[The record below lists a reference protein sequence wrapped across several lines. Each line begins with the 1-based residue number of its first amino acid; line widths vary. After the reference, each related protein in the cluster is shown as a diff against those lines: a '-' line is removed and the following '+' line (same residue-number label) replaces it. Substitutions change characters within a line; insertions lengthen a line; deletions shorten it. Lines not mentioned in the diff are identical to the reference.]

1 MVATDLPIM
10 LGQNL
15 PGWAFAALLA
25 TVIIVIS
32 RLGSQSPI
40 TKFPL
45 LGKEYGN
52 RRKRAEAFL
61 YQPVKLYEE
70 GYRRFK
76 DQVYRLT
83 MPDGWCPPP
92 LMLYPIQPANL
103 AFT

>member
-1 MVATDLPIM
+1 MHLEKSDMASTDSPFM

-15 PGWAFAALLA
+15 PGWTLVALIA
-25 TVIIVIS
+25 TVIVVVH
-32 RLGSQSPI
+32 RLGSQSNI
-40 TKFPL
+40 ARFPL

-76 DQVYRLT
+76 NQVYRLT
-83 MPDGWCPPP
+83 MPDGK
-92 LMLYPIQPANL
+92 
-103 AFT
+103 

>member
-1 MVATDLPIM
+1 MASTDLPVL
-10 LGQNL
+10 LGQNFS
-15 PGWAFAALLA
+15 GWVFAALLA
-25 TVIIVIS
+25 TVVIVIH
-32 RLGSQSPI
+32 RLSSQSEI

-76 DQVYRLT
+76 TQVYRLT
-83 MPDGWCPPP
+83 MPDGR
-92 LMLYPIQPANL
+92 
-103 AFT
+103 

>member
-1 MVATDLPIM
+1 MATSDYPLT

-15 PGWAFAALLA
+15 PGWAFAALIA
-25 TVIIVIS
+25 TVIIVVH
-32 RLGSQSPI
+32 RLSSSPDI

-45 LGKEYGN
+45 LGKQYGN

-76 DQVYRLT
+76 NQVYRLT
-83 MPDGWCPPP
+83 MPDGW
-92 LMLYPIQPANL
+92 
-103 AFT
+103 

>member
-1 MVATDLPIM
+1 MEFHEKNTMTSTDLPSL

-15 PGWAFAALLA
+15 PGWTIAAILA
-25 TVIIVIS
+25 TVAIVLH
-32 RLGSQSPI
+32 RLGSQSGI

-45 LGKEYGN
+45 LGKQYGN

-76 DQVYRLT
+76 NQVYRLT
-83 MPDGWCPPP
+83 MPDG
-92 LMLYPIQPANL
+92 
-103 AFT
+103 

>member
-1 MVATDLPIM
+1 M

-15 PGWAFAALLA
+15 PGWAFAGLIA
-25 TVIIVIS
+25 TIILIVH
-32 RLGSQSPI
+32 RLGSEQWGI

-52 RRKRAEAFL
+52 KRKRAEAFL

-83 MPDGWCPPP
+83 MPDGSYTAVNASTKKRFGFS
-92 LMLYPIQPANL
+92 LLIYL
-103 AFT
+103 KLLL